1 MHTRVSFSHI
11 CILIVA
17 FRNDEVKK
25 RYFIFNPSVT
35 VSLQA
40 LFVYHIL
47 TCIVISHKNVLYFH
61 WYSWAINFKD
71 FEKFTVLRICI
82 FLEVVSIKSTFTILC
97 LIILFCWSTQQQN
110 PIIIRKQVFIEYW
123 WTVCSKSSVYSICC
137 NFRYL
142 SKENEI

>member
-17 FRNDEVKK
+17 FRNDDVKK

-47 TCIVISHKNVLYFH
+47 TCIVIYHKNVLYFH

-82 FLEVVSIKSTFTILC
+82 FLD
-97 LIILFCWSTQQQN
+97 
-110 PIIIRKQVFIEYW
+110 
-123 WTVCSKSSVYSICC
+123 KSSVNKIYFYNTLFNNLILLIYSTTKSNYNTKTSVHWISMNCM
-137 NFRYL
+137 F
-142 SKENEI
+142 KE

>member
-17 FRNDEVKK
+17 FRNDDVKK

-47 TCIVISHKNVLYFH
+47 TCIVIYHKNVLYFH

-71 FEKFTVLRICI
+71 FEKFSVLRICI
-82 FLEVVSIKSTFTILC
+82 FLD
-97 LIILFCWSTQQQN
+97 
-110 PIIIRKQVFIEYW
+110 
-123 WTVCSKSSVYSICC
+123 KSSVNKIYFYNTLFNNLILLIYSTTKSNYNTKTSVHWILMNCM
-137 NFRYL
+137 F
-142 SKENEI
+142 KE